1 MAGTYTQLYIH
12 IVFSV
17 KGRQALLSPDWRKE
31 LFSYISGIISAK
43 GHKSII
49 VNGVADHVHILL
61 GMKPSIALSD
71 IVRDIKNNS
80 SKFINEKKWLKYKF
94 QWQSGYGAFSYS
106 HDQIPRVYQYIL
118 NQEEHH
124 KSQSFKKEY
133 ESLLQDF
140 NIDYNQKYIMD
151 T

>member
-1 MAGTYTQLYIH
+1 MGGTYSQLYIH
-12 IVFSV
+12 VVFSV

-80 SKFINEKKWLKYKF
+80 SKFITEKKWIRNRF
-94 QWQSGYGAFSYS
+94 EWQTGYGAFSYS
-106 HDQIPRVYQYIL
+106 HSQLSKIYRYIQDQER
-118 NQEEHH
+118 HH
-124 KSQSFKKEY
+124 QKRSFKEEY
-133 ESLLQDF
+133 IDLLQHFD
-140 NIDYNQKYIMD
+140 IAYDERYIG
-151 T
+151 

>member
-1 MAGTYTQLYIH
+1 MGGTYSQLYIH
-12 IVFSV
+12 VVFSV

-80 SKFINEKKWLKYKF
+80 SKFITEKKWIRNRF
-94 QWQSGYGAFSYS
+94 EWQTGYGAFSYS
-106 HDQIPRVYQYIL
+106 HSQLSKIYRYIQ
-118 NQEEHH
+118 NQERHH
-124 KSQSFKKEY
+124 QKRNFKEEY
-133 ESLLQDF
+133 IDLLQHFD
-140 NIDYNQKYIMD
+140 IAYDERYIG
-151 T
+151 

>member
-1 MAGTYTQLYIH
+1 MGGTYSQLYIH
-12 IVFSV
+12 VVFSV

-43 GHKSII
+43 GHQSII

-80 SKFINEKKWLKYKF
+80 SKFITEKKWTRNRF
-94 QWQSGYGAFSYS
+94 EWQTGYGAFSYS
-106 HDQIPRVYQYIL
+106 HSQLSKIYRYIQDQER
-118 NQEEHH
+118 HH
-124 KSQSFKKEY
+124 QKRSFKEEY
-133 ESLLQDF
+133 IDLLQHFD
-140 NIDYNQKYIMD
+140 IAYDERYIG
-151 T
+151 

>member
-12 IVFSV
+12 VVFAV
-17 KGRQALLSPDWRKE
+17 KGRQALLNPDWRKE

-49 VNGVADHVHILL
+49 VNGVSDHVHILL

-80 SKFINEKKWLKYKF
+80 SKFINEKNPLKNRF
-94 QWQSGYGAFSYS
+94 EWQAGYGAFTYS
-106 HDQIPRVYQYIL
+106 HSQLSKIYRYIQDQERHHQKRGFR
-118 NQEEHH
+118 EE
-124 KSQSFKKEY
+124 Y
-133 ESLLQDF
+133 VDLLQHFD
-140 NIDYNQKYIMD
+140 IAYDERYIG
-151 T
+151 

>member
-1 MAGTYTQLYIH
+1 MGGTYSQLYIH
-12 IVFSV
+12 VVFSV

-80 SKFINEKKWLKYKF
+80 SKFITEKKWTRNRF
-94 QWQSGYGAFSYS
+94 EWQTGYGAFSYS
-106 HDQIPRVYQYIL
+106 HSQLSKIYRYIQDQER
-118 NQEEHH
+118 HH
-124 KSQSFKKEY
+124 QKRSFKEEY
-133 ESLLQDF
+133 IDLLQHFD
-140 NIDYNQKYIMD
+140 IAYDERYIG
-151 T
+151 

>member
-1 MAGTYTQLYIH
+1 MGGTYSQLYIH
-12 IVFSV
+12 VVFSV

-80 SKFINEKKWLKYKF
+80 SKFITEKKWIRNRF
-94 QWQSGYGAFSYS
+94 EWQTGYGAFSYS
-106 HDQIPRVYQYIL
+106 DSQLSKIYRYIQDQER
-118 NQEEHH
+118 HH
-124 KSQSFKKEY
+124 QKRSFKEEY
-133 ESLLQDF
+133 IDLLQHFD
-140 NIDYNQKYIMD
+140 IAYDERYIG
-151 T
+151 